1 MGVGLIKKG
10 IGWLVG
16 GSKTSGKIIDA
27 TLEGIDNSVYTETE
41 RVENVKA
48 LNSAYIKFQTALNM
62 TKNGVR
68 SLARRDIAKMLIQVY
83 LVLLLGSASVYK
95 FNNEYAEHLYDLSA
109 SMFKLVMMIVGFY
122 FFYYGAEKLA
132 GGIKKK

>member
-1 MGVGLIKKG
+1 MSILTKVVG
-10 IGWLVG
+10 WFAG
-16 GSKTSGKIIDA
+16 GSGTSSKIIDA
-27 TLEGIDNSVYTETE
+27 TLEGLDNSVYSETE
-41 RVENVKA
+41 RVENVKS
-48 LNSAYIKFQTALNM
+48 LNAAYLKFQTALNM

-83 LVLLLGSASVYK
+83 LVFLLGSASVYK
-95 FNNEYAEHLYDLSA
+95 FDKAYADHLYGLSV

-132 GGIKKK
+132 GGLKKKD